1 MPTKSE
7 AKDLLGMFIVLVVAF
22 SIYMI
27 IQEVTDMKKE
37 LIAYAV
43 LTVVLVSA
51 LLYRSYFVEPEL
63 EKAYSNV
70 YGLDEDGAEW

>member
-1 MPTKSE
+1 MKTE
-7 AKDLLGMFIVLVVAF
+7 LL
-22 SIYMI
+22 
-27 IQEVTDMKKE
+27 
-37 LIAYAV
+37 AYAV

-70 YGLDEDGAEW
+70 YGLDDDGAEW